1 MSSRFAPRINVE
13 LAPGALWF
21 RGFFY
26 AISITSRRHPI
37 IEMETPEYG
46 LREMFLPDESPAGAL
61 ARLKAAQAVAPS
73 EAVRL
78 KIADGIEWLVN
89 VHQLEE

>member
-1 MSSRFAPRINVE
+1 MV
-13 LAPGALWF
+13 PGVFLC
-21 RGFFY
+21 Y
-26 AISITSRRHPI
+26 KYNLKETPI